1 MILANYQYHFAKDSK
16 DVLYFGPFMHLF
28 HFWIKL
34 LAWLLRGEW
43 FYLIICFASKKIQ
56 EITLRSFVRHCRVL
70 EGMIWAKDF
79 FDASAFFLPKFPHKT
94 AHTSI
99 EQGVILWQPCV
110 FIQLELEQSNTGV
123 KKQLLSNQLFVHFA
137 LPKTPLA
144 LCCKRSSLILHHQN
158 RLSRFTLDHGPS
170 YSESQGFS
178 FLQPWDFLTV

>member
-1 MILANYQYHFAKDSK
+1 MILANNQYHFAKDSK

-94 AHTSI
+94 AHPSI
-99 EQGVILWQPCV
+99 KQGVILWQPCV
-110 FIQLELEQSNTGV
+110 FIQLMRLVQSNTRV
-123 KKQLLSNQLFVHFA
+123 KKAAPVKSTFCALCTCQNSPLLSVVREA
-137 LPKTPLA
+137 A
-144 LCCKRSSLILHHQN
+144 
-158 RLSRFTLDHGPS
+158 
-170 YSESQGFS
+170 
-178 FLQPWDFLTV
+178 